1 MFYYPLEFKYMKVL
15 IALGNRI
22 LSETVKDRLINNG
35 CRHLIDAAYLPEEVA
50 ADKVNKYDIIVMNYF
65 SLKNLPDAPPPESP
79 KILVLDT
86 GLSRDATLTLFSTGN
101 IHGLIDIDADISVLI
116 KALAAVG
123 RGEVWIN
130 NSVVKSLLDKNVIRK
145 IKRSVKVTDRESAIL
160 DLVRNGYRNRDI
172 AGMLSISEQTVK
184 SHLNRI
190 FRKMNVN
197 GRTELVSK
205 LSSML

>member
-1 MFYYPLEFKYMKVL
+1 MKVL

-22 LSETVKDRLINNG
+22 LSEAIKERLRNNG
-35 CRHLIDAAYLPEEVA
+35 CEYLIDAAYLPKELARE
-50 ADKVNKYDIIVMNYF
+50 NLEKYDIIVMNYF
-65 SLKNLPDAPPPESP
+65 SFKNLPDVLPGSP
-79 KILVLDT
+79 KLLVLDT
-86 GLSRDATLTLFSTGN
+86 GISRDTILTLFSNGN
-101 IHGLIDIDADISVLI
+101 IHGLIDIDADINVLI
-116 KALAAVG
+116 KALAAVS
-123 RGEVWIN
+123 RGEIWIN

-160 DLVRNGYRNRDI
+160 DLVQNGYRNREI
-172 AGMLSISEQTVK
+172 ADTLSISEQTVK

-205 LSSML
+205 LSAIL